1 MARRLKGWIRKK
13 QTKEGVRYYPYLRGK
28 IEGRGGFA
36 SEAEAQE
43 ILDAALDVDRGT
55 APKTFGLLFG
65 EYMEHEEQLA
75 AQRGRADV
83 FEKEISL
90 ANVHI
95 RSADFWS
102 TPIKSIPPKRL
113 QQHIGATL
121 KKYVH
126 KAVRAGA
133 TYRLVPTTRRVTRRT
148 VERMLSRLE
157 LFYDWAILQGAV
169 PAPNPARA
177 CVLPPRAVSEDEGDL
192 IIHLYADEITSLF
205 ALPELTPKQRAL
217 FALGIYGGLRIG
229 ELFGLRW
236 QDIVRVREQP
246 MLRIRKSYLGACK
259 TPKSRRDV
267 PLLPQAVAALDAY
280 RASLLNARITGLMFP
295 AESDDTTIGERCHQ
309 AGYTAGWVNKR
320 ERRGKGGA
328 LREVVGVAQRAGVRA
343 EVRFK
348 HMRHTCACHLLQGT
362 FGVKLELSEVSKWLG
377 HSSMAVTERHYA
389 AFAKDSLVDAVGRQL
404 NHAPKTHEV
413 LTLHRK

>member
-1 MARRLKGWIRKK
+1 MPRERTGWVREKELAHGRLRYYVYLAGKLEGAFDDRASAERRLKTALET
-13 QTKEGVRYYPYLRGK
+13 QL
-28 IEGRGGFA
+28 GR
-36 SEAEAQE
+36 
-43 ILDAALDVDRGT
+43 
-55 APKTFGLLFG
+55 APATFGLLFDK
-65 EYMEHEEQLA
+65 YMEQEEQLA
-75 AQRGRADV
+75 DERGRSRV
-83 FEKEISL
+83 FRKEISL

-95 RSADFWS
+95 RSAACWG
-102 TPIKSIPPKRL
+102 TPIKAIQPKTL
-113 QQHIGATL
+113 QQHLAATL
-121 KKYVH
+121 KKFAH
-126 KAVRAGA
+126 KAIRDGA
-133 TYRLVPTTRRVTRRT
+133 SYRLVPTNRRVTRRT
-148 VERMLSRLE
+148 GARVLSRLE
-157 LFYDWAILQGAV
+157 LFYDWAILQGHV

-177 CVLPPRAVSEDEGDL
+177 CVLPPAAVSEEEGDL
-192 IIHLYADEITSLF
+192 ITHLYADEIAALF
-205 ALPELTPKQRAL
+205 ALPDLTPKQHAL

-236 QDIVRVREQP
+236 QDIVRVRERP

-267 PLLPQAVAALDAY
+267 PLLPQAIAALDAY
-280 RASLLNARITGLMFP
+280 RASLPNARITGLMFP
-295 AESDDTTIGERCHQ
+295 AESDDAMIGERCHQ

-328 LREVVGVAQRAGVRA
+328 LREVAGVAQRAGIRH

-389 AFAKDSLVDAVGRQL
+389 AFAKDSLVEAVGRQL
-404 NHAPKTHEV
+404 NRAPNAHEV
-413 LTLHRK
+413 LTIHRK